1 MKLVFVASPLT
12 SKHIALRRKSKNW
25 LARNQDNVSEWSY
38 MSTRRLLFQW
48 ANTIKIQPSVLVYD
62 KANLIIISL
71 KINLFSPWCSWK
83 IAELALNN
91 NHSLTHFR
99 LRQYDISK
107 RKWVFIIRY
116 FQFWQQ
122 WYCDVTQ
129 WYNVL
134 FHWYCD
140 VTQWYN
146 VLFHWDCDVTQWYN
160 VLFHWYCD
168 VTQWYNVLFHWD
180 CDVTQWYNVLFHW
193 YCDVTQWYNVL
204 FHWYC
209 DVTQWY
215 NVLFHW
221 VKYCYV
227 TCQFW
232 YVAIIYHVILIN
244 AFRNCLVC

>member
-1 MKLVFVASPLT
+1 LVFVASPLT
-12 SKHIALRRKSKNW
+12 SKHTALRRKSKNW

-38 MSTRRLLFQW
+38 MSTRRMLFQW

-62 KANLIIISL
+62 KANLIIIISL

-91 NHSLTHFR
+91 NHSLTHFC

-116 FQFWQQ
+116 FQFWRQ

-160 VLFHWYCD
+160 VLFHW
-168 VTQWYNVLFHWD
+168 D
-180 CDVTQWYNVLFHW
+180 CDVTV
-193 YCDVTQWYNVL
+193 V
-204 FHWYC
+204 
-209 DVTQWY
+209 
-215 NVLFHW
+215 
-221 VKYCYV
+221 
-227 TCQFW
+227 
-232 YVAIIYHVILIN
+232 
-244 AFRNCLVC
+244 